1 MGFLFKSSQGI
12 FLETLCVKEK
22 GLCHKELVS
31 KVDTSV
37 LFVVIR
43 AEAMFQMLAL
53 FKDTC

>member
-1 MGFLFKSSQGI
+1 MRFLFKSSQGI